1 MMTDTRYV
9 VPQLLYLTFLSE
21 FFWSNEELDMD
32 LMYYSEM
39 KEAGYFEEDDYDY

>member
-1 MMTDTRYV
+1 MLA
-9 VPQLLYLTFLSE
+9 QLLYLTFLSE
-21 FFWSNEELDMD
+21 FFGSNEELDMD